1 MKSHRSFTFSASP
14 RLAVLAVA
22 LAAVFSGG
30 VQAASMPAVEAK
42 NGMVVSSQHLASK
55 VGVEILKMGG
65 NAVDAAVAVGYA
77 QAVVNPCCG
86 NIGGG
91 GFMTITNKGAEADR
105 LVSIAAPEV
114 SDDVQIH
121 EMAVENNVMKM
132 RQLPEGIE
140 IPAGGTVELK
150 SGGLHVMFMKIK
162 HPFKEGESFKATLT
176 FEKAGPVEVNF
187 KIEAARPAAAQGG
200 DASANHEGHGG

>member
-1 MKSHRSFTFSASP
+1 MKRLLATF
-14 RLAVLAVA
+14 AVLALSA
-22 LAAVFSGG
+22 SAVFAHGFTLG
-30 VQAASMPAVEAK
+30 NLEIHHP
-42 NGMVVSSQHLASK
+42 ASK
-55 VGVEILKMGG
+55 ATLPGQPV
-65 NAVDAAVAVGYA
+65 
-77 QAVVNPCCG
+77 
-86 NIGGG
+86 GG

-121 EMAVENNVMKM
+121 EMAVENNIMKM

-140 IPAGGTVELK
+140 IPAGGTVEMK

-187 KIEAARPAAAQGG
+187 KIEAAKPAAAKGG